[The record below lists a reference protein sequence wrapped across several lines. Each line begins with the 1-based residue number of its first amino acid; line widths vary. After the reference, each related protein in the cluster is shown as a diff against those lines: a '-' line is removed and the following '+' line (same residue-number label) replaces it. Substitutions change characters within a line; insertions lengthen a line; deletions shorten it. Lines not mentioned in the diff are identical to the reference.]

1 MKIEDLRK
9 EIDTIDSELI
19 KLFEKRMKTAKNIAD
34 IKKMEG
40 LSVTNKERER
50 KIINNLTNKVSPDL
64 SIYTKILYNTL
75 FDISK
80 SYQSKFINKGS
91 DIANKIS
98 KALDSTTKTLPMS
111 ATIACQGTEGAYSQ
125 QACEKLFYN
134 PSIMYFNNFRGV
146 FDAVN
151 LGMCKYGILPIENSV
166 YGSVT
171 QVIDLMKEYDFY
183 IVKSAKIQINHALLK
198 KKGTKEIK
206 EIFSHN
212 QAIGQCDKY
221 LKTLKNV
228 KITVCENTA
237 KAAKLVANSDRN
249 DIAAIAS
256 PACAELYDLEIDNSS
271 INNSDNN
278 YTRFILISKEME
290 IYPGAD
296 KISFIISA
304 SHKPGSLYNLIS
316 KFAAVGIN
324 LTKIESR
331 PIPGKD
337 FEFMFYFE
345 MAVSVY
351 SEDLSAILTEFENAP
366 EQFNFLGSYT
376 EIW

>member
-1 MKIEDLRK
+1 MSIDKLRK
-9 EIDTIDSELI
+9 EIDEIDSGII
-19 KLFEKRMKTAKNIAD
+19 KLFEKRMETAKSIAEQKAKD
-34 IKKMEG
+34 GI
-40 LSVTNKERER
+40 SVTNRQRERE
-50 KIINNLTNKVSPDL
+50 IINNLTKKVSPEL
-64 SIYTKILYNTL
+64 SVYTKILYNTL

-80 SYQSKFINKGS
+80 SYQSKHIYSTNELTKKINAALTDTPKMLPS
-91 DIANKIS
+91 D
-98 KALDSTTKTLPMS
+98 

-125 QACEKLFYN
+125 QACEKLFYS

-151 LGMCKYGILPIENSV
+151 HGMCKYGILPLENSV
-166 YGSVT
+166 HGSVT

-183 IVKSAKIQINHALLK
+183 IVKSAKIHINHALLK
-198 KKGTKEIK
+198 KKSTKEIK

-221 LKTLKNV
+221 LKSLKNV

-237 KAAKLVANSDRN
+237 EAAKMVAESERD
-249 DIAAIAS
+249 DVAAIAS
-256 PACAELYDLEIDNSS
+256 PVCAELYNLEIEKDN
-271 INNSDNN
+271 INNSENN
-278 YTRFILISKEME
+278 YTRFILISKNLE

-296 KISFIISA
+296 KISFIISV
-304 SHKPGSLYNLIS
+304 SHKPGSLYSLIS
-316 KFAAVGIN
+316 KFASVGIN

-345 MAVSVY
+345 MSVSVY
-351 SEDLSAILTEFENAP
+351 SEDLISLLNEFENSP
-366 EQFNFLGSYT
+366 EQFGFLGCYT
-376 EIW
+376 EI

>member
-1 MKIEDLRK
+1 MKIEELRN
-9 EIDTIDSELI
+9 EIDSIDNDLV
-19 KLFEKRMKTAKNIAD
+19 KLFEKRLDTVKKITEVKAKEN
-34 IKKMEG
+34 
-40 LSVTNKERER
+40 LSVTNRERER
-50 KIINNLTNKVSPDL
+50 TIINNLTEKVSPDL
-64 SIYTKILYNTL
+64 SVYTKILYNTI

-80 SYQSKFINKGS
+80 SYQSKHMAK
-91 DIANKIS
+91 
-98 KALDSTTKTLPMS
+98 TTKLAEKIEYALENTEKMLPQT

-125 QACEKLFYN
+125 QACDKLFSN

-146 FDAVN
+146 FDAVK
-151 LGMCKYGILPIENSV
+151 LGMCKYGILPVENSV

-171 QVIDLMKEYDFY
+171 QVVDLMREYDFY
-183 IVKSAKIQINHALLK
+183 IVKSAKIQVHHALLT
-198 KKGTKEIK
+198 KKGTTKIK

-221 LKTLKNV
+221 LKSLKDV

-237 KAAKLVANSDRN
+237 EAAKMVAESDRD

-256 PACAELYDLEIDNSS
+256 PVCAELYNLDIVSEN

-278 YTRFILISKEME
+278 YTRFILISKDME

-296 KISFIISA
+296 KISFSISI

-345 MAVSVY
+345 MSVSVY
-351 SEDLSAILTEFENAP
+351 SSDLIALLNEFENSP
-366 EQFNFLGSYT
+366 EQFNFLGCFT
-376 EIW
+376 EI

>member
-9 EIDTIDSELI
+9 EIDAIDNQLI
-19 KLFEKRMKTAKNIAD
+19 ELFEKRMKTAKSIAD
-34 IKKMEG
+34 VKIKEG

-50 KIINNLTNKVSPDL
+50 AIINNLTEKVSPDL
-64 SIYTKILYNTL
+64 SVYTKILYNTL

-80 SYQSKFINKGS
+80 SYQNKFINQSS
-91 DIANKIS
+91 DIAEKIS
-98 KALDSTTKTLPMS
+98 YALENTPKMLPQS

-151 LGMCKYGILPIENSV
+151 LGMCKYGILPVENSV

-171 QVIDLMKEYDFY
+171 QVIDLMSEYDFY
-183 IVKSAKIQINHALLK
+183 IVKSAKIQVNHALLK

-221 LKTLKNV
+221 LKSLKNV
-228 KITVCENTA
+228 KITICDNTA
-237 KAAKLVANSDRN
+237 EAAKLVADSDRD

-256 PACAELYDLEIDNSS
+256 PVCAELYNLEIDNAK
-271 INNSDNN
+271 INNSENN
-278 YTRFILISKEME
+278 YTRFILISKNME

-345 MAVSVY
+345 MSVSVY
-351 SEDLSAILTEFENAP
+351 SEDLVSLLTEFENAP
-366 EQFNFLGSYT
+366 EQFNYLGSYT
-376 EIW
+376 EI

>member
-9 EIDTIDSELI
+9 EIDAIDDQLI
-19 KLFEKRMKTAKNIAD
+19 ALFEKRMKTAKSIAEVKAKD
-34 IKKMEG
+34 G
-40 LSVTNKERER
+40 LSVTNRERER
-50 KIINNLTNKVSPDL
+50 EIINNLTTKVSPDL
-64 SIYTKILYNTL
+64 SVYTKILYNTL

-80 SYQSKFINKGS
+80 SYQSKQM
-91 DIANKIS
+91 
-98 KALDSTTKTLPMS
+98 STTSELADKINYALENTPKMLPQT

-125 QACEKLFYN
+125 QACEKFFYS

-151 LGMCKYGILPIENSV
+151 HGMCKYGILPVENSV

-171 QVIDLMKEYDFY
+171 QVVDLMKEYDFY
-183 IVKSAKIQINHALLK
+183 IVKSAKIQVHHALLK

-221 LKTLKNV
+221 LKSLKNV

-237 KAAKLVANSDRN
+237 EAAKMVAQSDRD

-256 PACAELYDLEIDNSS
+256 PVCAELYNLEIASDN
-271 INNSDNN
+271 INNSENN
-278 YTRFILISKEME
+278 YTRFILISKNLE

-296 KISFIISA
+296 KISFSISV

-316 KFAAVGIN
+316 KFASVGIN

-345 MAVSVY
+345 MSVSVY
-351 SEDLSAILTEFENAP
+351 SDELTALLNEFENSP
-366 EQFNFLGSYT
+366 EQFCFLGSYT
-376 EIW
+376 EI

>member
-1 MKIEDLRK
+1 M
-9 EIDTIDSELI
+9 DSSSE
-19 KLFEKRMKTAKNIAD
+19 IAD
-34 IKKMEG
+34 
-40 LSVTNKERER
+40 
-50 KIINNLTNKVSPDL
+50 KITYALENTP
-64 SIYTKILYNTL
+64 KILPQT
-75 FDISK
+75 
-80 SYQSKFINKGS
+80 
-91 DIANKIS
+91 
-98 KALDSTTKTLPMS
+98 

-125 QACEKLFYN
+125 QACDKLFYN

-151 LGMCKYGILPIENSV
+151 SGMCKYGILPIENSV

-171 QVIDLMKEYDFY
+171 QVIDLMSEYDFY

-206 EIFSHN
+206 EIISHN

-221 LKTLKNV
+221 LKSLKNV
-228 KITVCENTA
+228 KITICENTA
-237 KAAKLVANSDRN
+237 EAAKFVATSDRD

-256 PACAELYDLEIDNSS
+256 PICAELYNLEIDNTK
-271 INNSDNN
+271 INNSENN
-278 YTRFILISKEME
+278 YTRFILISKNME

-296 KISFIISA
+296 KISFIVSA
-304 SHKPGSLYNLIS
+304 SHKPGSLYSLIS

-345 MAVSVY
+345 MSVSVY
-351 SEDLSAILTEFENAP
+351 SEELSSILTEFEKAP

-376 EIW
+376 EI

>member
-1 MKIEDLRK
+1 MKIEELRN
-9 EIDTIDSELI
+9 EIDAIDDQLI
-19 KLFEKRMKTAKNIAD
+19 ELFEKRMKTAKSIAD
-34 IKKMEG
+34 VKRKEE
-40 LSVTNKERER
+40 LPVTNRERER
-50 KIINNLTNKVSPDL
+50 AIINKLTNKVSPEL

-80 SYQSKFINKGS
+80 SYQSKFFNQSS
-91 DIANKIS
+91 DIADKI
-98 KALDSTTKTLPMS
+98 KYALENTPKMLPQS

-151 LGMCKYGILPIENSV
+151 LGMCKYGILPVENSV

-171 QVIDLMKEYDFY
+171 QVVDLMREYDFY

-206 EIFSHN
+206 EIISHN

-221 LKTLKNV
+221 LKSLKNV
-228 KITVCENTA
+228 KITICENTA
-237 KAAKLVANSDRN
+237 EAAKTVASSERD

-256 PACAELYDLEIDNSS
+256 PICAELYNLEIDNTDVNSS
-271 INNSDNN
+271 ENN
-278 YTRFILISKEME
+278 YTRFILISKNME

-351 SEDLSAILTEFENAP
+351 SEDLSALLTEFENSP

-376 EIW
+376 EI

>member
-1 MKIEDLRK
+1 MNINDLRN
-9 EIDTIDSELI
+9 EIDNIDSELI
-19 KLFEKRMKTAKNIAD
+19 KLFEKRMKTAKSIAD
-34 IKKMEG
+34 VKIEEG
-40 LSVTNKERER
+40 LPLTNRERER
-50 KIINNLTNKVSPDL
+50 EIINNLSEKVSTDL
-64 SIYTKILYNTL
+64 SVYTKILYNTL

-80 SYQSKFINKGS
+80 SYQSKFIYRNSEIS
-91 DIANKIS
+91 DKIKIA
-98 KALDSTTKTLPMS
+98 LETTPKMLPNN
-111 ATIACQGTEGAYSQ
+111 AVIACQGTEGAYSQ

-146 FDAVN
+146 FDAVKA
-151 LGMCKYGILPIENSV
+151 GMCKYGILPIENSV

-171 QVIDLMKEYDFY
+171 QVIDLMREYDFY

-198 KKGTKEIK
+198 KKGSKEIK
-206 EIFSHN
+206 EIISHT
-212 QAIGQCDKY
+212 QALGQCDKY
-221 LKTLKNV
+221 IKSLGNIKV
-228 KITVCENTA
+228 TVCDNTA
-237 KAAKLVANSDRN
+237 EAAKMVAESGRD

-256 PACAELYDLEIDNSS
+256 PLCAELYNLEIAEDK
-271 INNSDNN
+271 INNSENN
-278 YTRFILISKEME
+278 YTRFILISKKME

-316 KFAAVGIN
+316 RFAAVGIN

-345 MAVSVY
+345 MSVSVY
-351 SEDLSAILTEFENAP
+351 SEDLTALLSEFENAP
-366 EQFNFLGSYT
+366 EHFNFLGSYT
-376 EIW
+376 EI

>member
-1 MKIEDLRK
+1 MNINDLRN
-9 EIDTIDSELI
+9 EIDNIDSELI
-19 KLFEKRMKTAKNIAD
+19 KLFEKRMKTAKSIAD
-34 IKKMEG
+34 VKIEEG
-40 LSVTNKERER
+40 LPLTNRERER
-50 KIINNLTNKVSPDL
+50 EIINNLSEKVSTDL
-64 SIYTKILYNTL
+64 SVYTKILYNTL

-80 SYQSKFINKGS
+80 SYQSKFIYSNSEISAKIK
-91 DIANKIS
+91 IA
-98 KALDSTTKTLPMS
+98 LETTPKMLPNN
-111 ATIACQGTEGAYSQ
+111 AVIACQGTEGAYSQ

-146 FDAVN
+146 FDAVKA
-151 LGMCKYGILPIENSV
+151 GMCKYGILPIENSV

-171 QVIDLMKEYDFY
+171 QVIDLMREYDFY

-198 KKGTKEIK
+198 KKGSKEIK
-206 EIFSHN
+206 EIISHT
-212 QAIGQCDKY
+212 QALGQCDKY
-221 LKTLKNV
+221 IKSLGNIKV
-228 KITVCENTA
+228 TVCDNTA
-237 KAAKLVANSDRN
+237 EAAKMVAESGRD

-256 PACAELYDLEIDNSS
+256 PLCAELYNLEIAEDK
-271 INNSDNN
+271 INNSENN
-278 YTRFILISKEME
+278 YTRFILISKKME

-316 KFAAVGIN
+316 RFAAVGIN

-351 SEDLSAILTEFENAP
+351 SEDLTALLSEFENAP
-366 EQFNFLGSYT
+366 EHFNFLGSYT
-376 EIW
+376 EI

>member
-1 MKIEDLRK
+1 MSINELRN
-9 EIDTIDSELI
+9 EIDNIDNELI
-19 KLFEKRMKTAKNIAD
+19 KLFEKRMKTAKSIAD
-34 IKKMEG
+34 VKIAEG
-40 LSVTNKERER
+40 LPVTNRERER
-50 KIINNLTNKVSPDL
+50 EIINNLSEKVSTDL
-64 SIYTKILYNTL
+64 SVYTKILYNTL

-80 SYQSKFINKGS
+80 SYQSKFIYRNSEIS
-91 DIANKIS
+91 DKIKIA
-98 KALDSTTKTLPMS
+98 LETTPKMLPNN
-111 ATIACQGTEGAYSQ
+111 AVIACQGTEGAYSQ

-146 FDAVN
+146 FDAVKA
-151 LGMCKYGILPIENSV
+151 GMCKYGILPIENSV

-171 QVIDLMKEYDFY
+171 QVIDLMREYDFY

-198 KKGTKEIK
+198 KKGSKEIK
-206 EIFSHN
+206 EIISHT
-212 QAIGQCDKY
+212 QALGQCDKY
-221 LKTLKNV
+221 IKSLGNIKV
-228 KITVCENTA
+228 TVCDNTA
-237 KAAKLVANSDRN
+237 EAAKMVAESGRD

-256 PACAELYDLEIDNSS
+256 PLCAELYNLEIAEDK
-271 INNSDNN
+271 INNSENN
-278 YTRFILISKEME
+278 YTRFILISKKME

-316 KFAAVGIN
+316 RFAAVGIN

-351 SEDLSAILTEFENAP
+351 SEDLTALLSEFENAP
-366 EQFNFLGSYT
+366 EHFNFLGSYT
-376 EIW
+376 EI